1 MIMSNNKLVFGVIG
15 NGFVGGATK
24 EFECSN
30 NKLLVYDIIPEKCQ
44 PKGLKLE
51 DLQECDFIFIC
62 VPTPMKHNGE
72 CNLSILENV
81 INQLSNA
88 EINTNIIIR
97 STVLPKTTNKYNCF
111 FMPEFLTEKNY
122 INDFINC
129 KNWVIGCG
137 NDEINEDFL
146 NKYKLLI
153 NNAYNENKIKYNS
166 VIPMLN
172 SEAELVK
179 YTRNS
184 FLALKVSF
192 FNEIYQLC
200 NKLDINYNNF
210 IKGVICDERIGSSH
224 TQVPGHDGKFGYG
237 GTCFPKDTNALNS
250 FAKNELNIDPY
261 ILSAMIERNEKLDR
275 PEQDWKNDKRAYS
288 N

>member
-1 MIMSNNKLVFGVIG
+1 MSNNKLVFGVIG

-24 EFECSN
+24 EFECAS

-51 DLQECDFIFIC
+51 DLKECDFIFIC

-72 CNLSILENV
+72 CNLSIVESV
-81 INQLSNA
+81 INQLNNA
-88 EINTNIIIR
+88 KINTNIIIR
-97 STVLPKTTNKYNCF
+97 STVLPRTTNKYNCF

-122 INDFINC
+122 LEDFINC

-137 NDEINEDFL
+137 NDKINEDFL

-166 VIPMLN
+166 IIPMLN

-210 IKGVICDERIGSSH
+210 IKGVNCDERIGSSH
-224 TQVPGHDGKFGYG
+224 MQVPGHDGKFGYG
-237 GTCFPKDTNALNS
+237 GTCFPKDTNALKS
-250 FAKNELNIDPY
+250 FFKNELNMEPY
-261 ILSAMIERNEKLDR
+261 ILSAMIERNEKFDR
-275 PEQDWKNDKRAYS
+275 PEQDWKNDKRAYCD
-288 N
+288 

>member
-1 MIMSNNKLVFGVIG
+1 MSNNQLVFGVIG

-30 NKLLVYDIIPEKCQ
+30 NKLLVYDIIPEKCV
-44 PKGLKLE
+44 PLGLKLE
-51 DLQECDFIFIC
+51 DLQVCDFIFIC
-62 VPTPMKHNGE
+62 VPTPMKHTGE
-72 CNLSILENV
+72 CNLSIVENV

-88 EINTNIIIR
+88 NINTNIVIR
-97 STVLPKTTNKYNCF
+97 STVLPGTTNKYNCY

-137 NDEINEDFL
+137 NQEINHDFL

-166 VIPMLN
+166 IIPMLN
-172 SEAELVK
+172 TEAELTK
-179 YTRNS
+179 YTRNC

-192 FNEIYQLC
+192 FNEIHNICSLL
-200 NKLDINYNNF
+200 NINYDNF
-210 IKGVICDERIGSSH
+210 IKGVVCDDRIGASH

-250 FAKNELNIDPY
+250 FAKNELNMESL
-261 ILSAMIERNEKLDR
+261 ILSAAIKRNETIDR

>member
-1 MIMSNNKLVFGVIG
+1 MPNNNLVFGVIG

-24 EFECSN
+24 QFECSN

-44 PKGLKLE
+44 PQGLKLE
-51 DLQECDFIFIC
+51 DLQECDLIFIC
-62 VPTPMKHNGE
+62 VPTPMRYNGE
-72 CNLSILENV
+72 CNLSIVDSV
-81 INQLSNA
+81 INNLNKVN
-88 EINTNIIIR
+88 INTNIIIR
-97 STVLPKTTNKYNCF
+97 STVLPGTTNKYNSF

-122 INDFINC
+122 LQDFINC

-137 NDEINEDFL
+137 NKNINQYFL
-146 NKYKLLI
+146 SKFKLLLD
-153 NNAYNENKIKYNS
+153 NAYNANKIKHNS
-166 VIPMLN
+166 IIPMLN
-172 SEAELVK
+172 SEAELAK

-210 IKGVICDERIGSSH
+210 IKGVNCDERIGNSH
-224 TQVPGHDGKFGYG
+224 TSVPGSDGKFGYG
-237 GTCFPKDTNALNS
+237 GTCFPKDTNALKS
-250 FAKNELNIDPY
+250 FFKNELNIDPY
-261 ILSAMIERNEKLDR
+261 ILSAMIERNEKTDR
-275 PEQDWKNDKRAYS
+275 PEQDWKNDKRAYW

>member
-1 MIMSNNKLVFGVIG
+1 MSNNQLVFGVIG

-30 NKLLVYDIIPEKCQ
+30 NKLLVYDIIPEKCV
-44 PKGLKLE
+44 PLGLKLE
-51 DLQECDFIFIC
+51 DLQVCDFIFIC
-62 VPTPMKHNGE
+62 VPTPMKHTGE
-72 CNLSILENV
+72 CNLSIVENV

-88 EINTNIIIR
+88 NINTNIVIR
-97 STVLPKTTNKYNCF
+97 STVLPGTTNKYNCY

-137 NDEINEDFL
+137 NEEINQDFL

-166 VIPMLN
+166 IIPMLN
-172 SEAELVK
+172 TEAELTK
-179 YTRNS
+179 YTRNC

-192 FNEIYQLC
+192 FNEIYNICSRL
-200 NKLDINYNNF
+200 NINYDNF
-210 IKGVICDERIGSSH
+210 IKGVVCDDRIGASH

-250 FAKNELNIDPY
+250 FAKNELNMDTL
-261 ILSAMIERNEKLDR
+261 ILSAAIKRNETIDR

>member
-1 MIMSNNKLVFGVIG
+1 MSNKLVFGVIG

-30 NKLLVYDIIPEKCQ
+30 NKLLVYDIVPEKCV
-44 PKGLKLE
+44 PLGLKLE
-51 DLQECDFIFIC
+51 DLQECDFIFVC
-62 VPTPMKHNGE
+62 VPTPMKHTGE
-72 CNLSILENV
+72 CNLSIVDNV
-81 INQLSNA
+81 INKLNDA
-88 EINTNIIIR
+88 NINSNIIIR
-97 STVLPKTTNKYNCF
+97 STVLPGTTNKYNCY

-137 NDEINEDFL
+137 SEEINQDFL

-172 SEAELVK
+172 SEAELTK
-179 YTRNS
+179 YTRNC

-192 FNEIYQLC
+192 FNEIHNICSLL
-200 NKLDINYNNF
+200 NINYDNC
-210 IKGVICDERIGSSH
+210 IKGVVCDQRIGSSH

-250 FAKNELNIDPY
+250 FAKNELNMESL
-261 ILSAMIERNEKLDR
+261 ILSAAIKRNETIDR